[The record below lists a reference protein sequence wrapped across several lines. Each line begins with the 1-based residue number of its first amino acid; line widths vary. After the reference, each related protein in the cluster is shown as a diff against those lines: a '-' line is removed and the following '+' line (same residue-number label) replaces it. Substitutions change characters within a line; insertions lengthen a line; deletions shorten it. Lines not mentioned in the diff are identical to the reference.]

1 MKKLIVPILSV
12 VLCFACFITLCKV
25 EPYLIG
31 PLTPV
36 NEAGGAIPMKVW
48 FSAGLDLL
56 EVLAIVGAGVCNC
69 WLCFRFFKMLEERSE
84 KRKKHDKGI

>member
-1 MKKLIVPILSV
+1 MKKLIVPVLSV
-12 VLCFACFITLCKV
+12 MLCLAGFITLCKI

-36 NEAGGAIPMKVW
+36 YEAGAIPMKVW

-56 EVLAIVGAGVCNC
+56 EVLVIVGAGVGNC

-84 KRKKHDKGI
+84 KHKKHDKGM